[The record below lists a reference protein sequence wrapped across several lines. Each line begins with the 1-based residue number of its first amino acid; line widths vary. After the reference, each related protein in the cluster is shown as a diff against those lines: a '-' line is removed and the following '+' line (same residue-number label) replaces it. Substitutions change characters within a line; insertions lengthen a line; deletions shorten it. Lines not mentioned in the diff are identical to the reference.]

1 MANTLFMIFTIE
13 SQIFEI
19 KPPIFM
25 FVTIMSQIFKFFTI
39 ESQIFMLFTIKSQI
53 FFHIAGSYRE
63 GQEYTHGPG
72 SRAHWLPSKISI
84 SKFGILTSKREHHHD
99 SLTSCRRIT
108 DGLLLSTDSLGV
120 AKVTS

>member
-63 GQEYTHGPG
+63 GSRVHTWTWLTG
-72 SRAHWLPSKISI
+72 SLAIIKDFHL
-84 SKFGILTSKREHHHD
+84 
-99 SLTSCRRIT
+99 
-108 DGLLLSTDSLGV
+108 
-120 AKVTS
+120 